1 MQRSVR
7 IQSQP
12 YSDYKKTISVLQLV
26 GRYTYGGLPLPLFL
40 YDCGQGIIPMKY
52 RMLIKMDSEV
62 LFVAASLWADLF
74 VIHHKASDTLRLSLY
89 QVID

>member
-12 YSDYKKTISVLQLV
+12 YSDYKKTSQYYSWWV
-26 GRYTYGGLPLPLFL
+26 GMTYGGLPLPLFL

-62 LFVAASLWADLF
+62 LFVAASLWADLI

>member
-12 YSDYKKTISVLQLV
+12 YPDYKTSQLV
-26 GRYTYGGLPLPLFL
+26 GRHMVFLFL
-40 YDCGQGIIPMKY
+40 PSCMIVEGIIPMKY
-52 RMLIKMDSEV
+52 RMLIKMGSEV
-62 LFVAASLWADLF
+62 LFVAASLWADLI